1 MYDVFWEDE
10 DGSLTF
16 QYYENKV
23 FAHAKVHVWNKRV
36 YLKCINTWY
45 VAIEELRERGYTE
58 VFVLIPSDDKKL
70 IKFETMF
77 GFTPIKE
84 HEGVLLMACSTEK

>member
-1 MYDVFWEDE
+1 MYDVFWEDK

-36 YLKCINTWY
+36 YLKCLNTWY
-45 VAIEELRERGYTE
+45 VAMEELRERGYTE
-58 VFVLIPSDDKKL
+58 VFVCLHFEKKKV
-70 IKFETMF
+70 IKFVKMF
-77 GFTPIKE
+77 GFQPITE
-84 HEGVLLMACSTEK
+84 IDNHLLLVCSTEN